1 MLRLN
6 IVLSVVLVLC
16 ALALITSQH
25 KARELFSQL
34 SNEQETAKQIDVEWG
49 QLQLEQSTWAMHA
62 RIEKIASGILRM
74 QLPSPQQVHF
84 VSPGAASEPHT
95 PPVKGNAEAHP

>member
-6 IVLSVVLVLC
+6 IVLSLMLVLC

-34 SNEQETAKQIDVEWG
+34 SKEQEIAKQIDVEWG

-62 RIEKIASGILRM
+62 RIEKVASGILRM
-74 QLPSPQQVHF
+74 QLPSTQQVHF
-84 VSPGAASEPHT
+84 VSPNAAVAPST
-95 PPVKGNAEAHP
+95 PPVKGSAGARR